1 MFKLLDSCNEIIRTV
16 KVLGYQIDSLSEVF
30 FVKIIQDKLDKTTR
44 KQWELQNNPRV
55 VPSIKDLMEFLE
67 IHAKSLQNL
76 PNKDSNVE
84 KHSMKKEL
92 QKVKV
97 YNSYMIK
104 CLKCEGAH
112 ALSSCNLFSKLPES
126 ERVNFVSS
134 AKLCFRCLK
143 PNHLAKNCY
152 CKNICQICKKRHHTL
167 IHQETKV
174 QEVDEG
180 KFECGKDIKN
190 KTCLLSNEKYFSN
203 VMLTTAR
210 IKIKDNNGVPQTCRA
225 LIDSGSQANFISGQC
240 RKRLGLEYVTLHS
253 QISGIS
259 GHFASHSYGLV
270 EFEFTPHFKSDEL
283 FKVNALVLDKLTN
296 NLPTLTCPKSNLAH
310 LKTMPLAD
318 PDYNISAPI
327 DILIGAELAMTLF
340 TGESVIG
347 DEEQLTATFSKLGLL
362 LSGRVSSKGSRRS
375 IRNII
380 QSHHACLETQNIVE
394 KLGNWNPFLIYVV
407 QLPFRNDCQLRDSR
421 SNAIKRLCSLERS
434 LIPRPEVYDQY
445 RSFIKEYLELGHMS
459 LVPKE
464 DIIKG
469 RYYLPHHP
477 VIKEKSCS
485 TKLRVV
491 FDASA
496 KTDSGLSLNDALIP
510 GPKIQ
515 QDLFYII
522 LRFRI
527 HPVAINADIAK
538 MYRKIRISQEDSEFQ
553 RIVWRN
559 DPHDKIKDY
568 RLETVTYGTSCAP
581 FLATRIIK
589 QLALDEQSKFPKA
602 SKIALTDFYVDDL
615 VTGSF
620 SVDEGKNL
628 VQELYGLLSAGG
640 FELRKWTSN
649 VPDVLS
655 LLPNHLRSK
664 RKNRCGYMMSHL
676 RSTNTNIGF
685 EESKE
690 FVNVLGLQWQ
700 PRTDGFTFKGIA
712 LPLNSM
718 TKRGILSQVAKI
730 FDPLGWISPFTT
742 TIKLILQELWKTGL
756 EWDDPIPEELRRK
769 LTLINQDLPSLE
781 HIQIPRCVVPGN
793 YMKVEFHGFCDA
805 SQKAYAASLYLKV
818 ILSNKSAKT
827 FLLVAKTRVAPMKVV
842 SLPKLELCS
851 ALLLARL
858 VKTVYDNL
866 PLTINEIYLWSDSTI
881 ALCWINSEPCRWKTF
896 VANRVAEIH
905 RLVSGVWCHVDGRQ
919 NPADCASRGIFP
931 SDLVEHPLWW
941 NGPPWLI
948 EPALEIKKFI
958 NSSKEEFKEEEKI
971 KTYFGTIECE
981 IPSIVINCSSL
992 TKLKCI
998 IAWCLRFVNNSRMPS
1013 HSRNREPLTLR
1024 ALNDALLT
1032 VVKCVQS
1039 IEFSKE
1045 KHCLL
1050 SNKPIPNKSRIYN
1063 LCAFLDSRGI
1073 IRVGGRLKNVN
1084 VYGDRINQVLLP
1096 RSHHLTTLIVNNVHV
1111 HNLHSSTQ
1119 ATLAAIRNIFWIPSG
1134 RNVVRKILRTCMK
1147 CARFRPFLIKRNMGR
1162 TTSTMNAY
1170 VALFICFSTRAIHL
1184 ELISSLTTDALIS
1197 TIRRFIARRGKPA
1210 TIYSDN
1216 ATNFVGA
1223 HKIIGK
1229 LCHNASKVLT
1239 NSEGIQWKFI
1249 PPSAPHFDGLWE
1261 AGVKSMKYHLRRT
1274 MGSAL
1279 LNFEELTTLLD
1290 DKKEEKNA
1298 SLINVFDTSF
1308 RAVKPFDRYNEIS
1321 IELSKIIKQLALS
1334 QYPPHFIHKYRYNPL
1349 SVKPTTVSR
1358 NICLLPF
1365 SPQSVSI
1372 SRILRSHGINTYF
1385 SNNKSIGTIL
1395 RHPITRL
1402 HRSAVVQSSGGSVYS
1417 VSCNDCNASYIGET
1431 GRSVATRMTEHG
1443 GSLTALPD
1451 EDDIIA
1457 MSLPNRWQLIQK
1469 SMNHFWT
1476 RWSQEYVSQLQQRS
1490 KWCKPQPNIKEGSL
1504 VLIKNEQQ
1512 PPLAWKIGRISKVFP
1527 GDDAR
1532 IRVVEVKTANGTYR
1546 RPILNGTA
1554 MWCRIYLNEPAM
1566 WCRIYLNDPA
1576 MWPRIYL
1583 NGTAM
1588 WCRIYLNGTAMWSR
1602 IYLNDPA
1609 MWPRIYL
1616 NEPAMWCGI
1625 YLNDPAMWPRI
1636 YLNGTAMWCR
1646 IYLNGTAIIYLNGT
1660 AMWCRIYL
1668 NGTAMWCRIYL
1679 NGTAKWSRIY
1689 LNDPAMWPRIYLN
1702 GTAMWCRIY
1711 LNGTAKWSRIY
1722 LNDPT
1727 IWPRIYLNGTAM
1739 WSRIYLNG
1747 TAMWSRIYLN
1757 DPAMWCRIYLNG
1769 TAMRCRIYLNGTAM
1783 WSRIYLNGT
1792 AMWSRI
1798 YLNGTAMWPRI
1809 YLNGTAMWCR
1819 IYLNGTAM

>member
-1 MFKLLDSCNEIIRTV
+1 MVDVNSTKCKLDYAKNDLMKMNDIFLQQLEDEDLNDEVENCIDKCIRLMCELDLRHNGQETSEKKVNLHVKMPKLELPTFDGRLESWLSFKDLFFSAVGSNSQIPNIEKLQYLKGQLRGEALRLVNAFPITADNYVEVWQTLLTRYDNPKDLIFTQIDNALRLPKLADDNHKSMFKLLDSCNEIVRTV
-16 KVLGYQIDSLSEVF
+16 KVLGYQIDSLSDVF

-55 VPSIKDLMEFLE
+55 VPSIKDLMEYLE

-76 PNKDSNVE
+76 PNKDANVE
-84 KHSMKKEL
+84 KHSIRRESHKVNAYGSYVMKC
-92 QKVKV
+92 
-97 YNSYMIK
+97 I
-104 CLKCEGAH
+104 KCEGAH
-112 ALSSCNLFSKLPES
+112 ALSSCTLFSKLPES
-126 ERVNFVSS
+126 ERVSFVGS
-134 AKLCFRCLK
+134 AKLCYKCLK

-152 CKNICQICKKRHHTL
+152 SKNMCQICNKRHHTL
-167 IHQETKV
+167 IHQEPKV
-174 QEVDEG
+174 
-180 KFECGKDIKN
+180 ECEKDIKN
-190 KTCLLSNEKYFSN
+190 TTCLLSNEKYFSN
-203 VMLTTAR
+203 VILTTAR

-240 RKRLGLEYVTLHS
+240 RKRLGLHYVTVHS

-270 EFEFTPHFKSDEL
+270 EFEFTPHFNSNEL
-283 FKVNALVLDKLTN
+283 FKVNALVLYKLTN

-347 DEEQLTATFSKLGLL
+347 DEEQLTATSSKLGWL
-362 LSGRVSSKGSRRS
+362 LSGSVSSKGSRRGV
-375 IRNII
+375 RNII
-380 QSHHACLETQNIVE
+380 RSHHACLETQDIVE
-394 KLGNWNPFLIYVV
+394 KFWKLESIPDVTSISKDENEAKIHFVETHGRDSTGRYVV
-407 QLPFRNDCQLRDSR
+407 QLPFRNECHLGESR

-445 RSFIKEYLELGHMS
+445 RSFIGEYLELGHMS

-477 VIKEKSCS
+477 VIKEKSCT

-496 KTDSGLSLNDALIP
+496 RTDSGLSLNDALIP
-510 GPKIQ
+510 GPKVQ
-515 QDLFYII
+515 QDLFHII

-538 MYRKIRISQEDSEFQ
+538 MYRQIRISQDDSEFQ

-559 DPHDKIKDY
+559 DPNDKIRDY

-589 QLALDEQSKFPKA
+589 QLALDEQSRFPKA

-615 VTGSF
+615 VTGTC

-628 VQELYGLLSAGG
+628 VKELYGLLSAGG

-655 LLPNHLRSK
+655 LLPNHLRS
-664 RKNRCGYMMSHL
+664 
-676 RSTNTNIGF
+676 TNTNIEF
-685 EESKE
+685 EDSKE

-769 LTLINQDLPSLE
+769 LTLINQDLSSLE
-781 HIQIPRCVVPGN
+781 HIQIPRCVVPGKF
-793 YMKVEFHGFCDA
+793 MKVELNGFCDA

-818 ILSNKSAKT
+818 ILSNTSAKT

-896 VANRVAEIH
+896 VANRVAEIQ

-948 EPALEIKKFI
+948 EPALEIEKFI

-971 KTYFGTIECE
+971 KTHFGTVECE
-981 IPSIVINCSSL
+981 IPSIVTNCSSL

-1013 HSRNREPLTLR
+1013 HSGNREPLTLR
-1024 ALNDALLT
+1024 ELNDALL
-1032 VVKCVQS
+1032 
-1039 IEFSKE
+1039 
-1045 KHCLL
+1045 
-1050 SNKPIPNKSRIYN
+1050 
-1063 LCAFLDSRGI
+1063 
-1073 IRVGGRLKNVN
+1073 
-1084 VYGDRINQVLLP
+1084 
-1096 RSHHLTTLIVNNVHV
+1096 SHHLTTLIVNNVHV

-1134 RNVVRKILRTCMK
+1134 RNVVRKLLRTCMK
-1147 CARFRPFLIKRNMGR
+1147 CARFRKEAPFQLMGNLPFARINRSRPFLVTGIDFAGPFLIERNMGR

-1210 TIYSDN
+1210 TIHSDN

-1229 LCHNASKVLT
+1229 LCHNAGKVLT

-1249 PPSAPHFDGLWE
+1249 PPSAPHFGGLWE

-1279 LNFEELTTLLD
+1279 LNFEELTTLL
-1290 DKKEEKNA
+1290 A
-1298 SLINVFDTSF
+1298 Q
-1308 RAVKPFDRYNEIS
+1308 
-1321 IELSKIIKQLALS
+1321 IEACLNSRPLC
-1334 QYPPHFIHKYRYNPL
+1334 PL
-1349 SVKPTTVSR
+1349 SEDPEDLQALTPGHFL
-1358 NICLLPF
+1358 I
-1365 SPQSVSI
+1365 
-1372 SRILRSHGINTYF
+1372 
-1385 SNNKSIGTIL
+1385 
-1395 RHPITRL
+1395 
-1402 HRSAVVQSSGGSVYS
+1402 
-1417 VSCNDCNASYIGET
+1417 
-1431 GRSVATRMTEHG
+1431 G

-1532 IRVVEVKTANGTYR
+1532 IRVVEGKTANGTYR
-1546 RPILNGTA
+1546 RPIDRGRQGTSKQIDHCLYRK
-1554 MWCRIYLNEPAM
+1554 MEQGREEDPKEPM
-1566 WCRIYLNDPA
+1566 KTDPDYESGENTTFPKKETTLGRTQEIA
-1576 MWPRIYL
+1576 PSQQDVTPPPPVSDVLGRLTTTLHQLSAVTGLSRNVELPRYDGSYEAQSFFTNYDAQQIGPNYNTL
-1583 NGTAM
+1583 Q
-1588 WCRIYLNGTAMWSR
+1588 
-1602 IYLNDPA
+1602 D
-1609 MWPRIYL
+1609 
-1616 NEPAMWCGI
+1616 
-1625 YLNDPAMWPRI
+1625 
-1636 YLNGTAMWCR
+1636 
-1646 IYLNGTAIIYLNGT
+1646 
-1660 AMWCRIYL
+1660 
-1668 NGTAMWCRIYL
+1668 
-1679 NGTAKWSRIY
+1679 
-1689 LNDPAMWPRIYLN
+1689 
-1702 GTAMWCRIY
+1702 
-1711 LNGTAKWSRIY
+1711 
-1722 LNDPT
+1722 
-1727 IWPRIYLNGTAM
+1727 
-1739 WSRIYLNG
+1739 
-1747 TAMWSRIYLN
+1747 
-1757 DPAMWCRIYLNG
+1757 
-1769 TAMRCRIYLNGTAM
+1769 
-1783 WSRIYLNGT
+1783 
-1792 AMWSRI
+1792 
-1798 YLNGTAMWPRI
+1798 
-1809 YLNGTAMWCR
+1809 
-1819 IYLNGTAM
+1819 